1 MSEGACY
8 TFEAAIEKA
17 IEMEENGFR
26 SYLRAISILKNKH
39 ARAVLRDAALDE
51 MRHKQELEKALL
63 KGAME
68 GNAGMRTGVQTM
80 NLSYTLGSQ
89 ELKPEADVRQALAY
103 AIHLEKEAIDF
114 YQRMIKGCEGAPMV
128 PVFQQLFYDE
138 TRHLLQLEDMY
149 EEHFLTEN

>member
-1 MSEGACY
+1 MSEGVCY

-26 SYLRAISILKNKH
+26 CYLRAISILNNKH
-39 ARAVLRDAALDE
+39 AREVLRDSALDE

-63 KGAME
+63 NGTME
-68 GNAGMRTGVQTM
+68 GSVRMQAGVQTM
-80 NLSYTLGSQ
+80 NLNYMLEQKALS
-89 ELKPEADVRQALAY
+89 PDADVRQALAY

-114 YQRMIKGCEGAPMV
+114 YQKMIDGCQGAPMV
-128 PVFQQLFYDE
+128 PVFQQLLNDE
-138 TRHLLQLEDMY
+138 TRHLRQLEDMY

>member
-1 MSEGACY
+1 MTEGVCY

-26 SYLRAISILKNKH
+26 SYLKAISILKNEH
-39 ARAVLRDAALDE
+39 ARAILRDSALDE
-51 MRHKQELEKALL
+51 VRHKQELEKALL
-63 KGAME
+63 NGTLE
-68 GNAGMRTGVQTM
+68 GSIGPQAGVQTM
-80 NLSYTLGSQ
+80 NLSYTLRPQ
-89 ELKPEADVRQALAY
+89 ELKPDADVRQALAY

-114 YQRMIKGCEGAPMV
+114 YQRMIDGCEGAPMV
-128 PVFQQLFYDE
+128 PVFKQLLNDE

>member
-1 MSEGACY
+1 MSEGVCY

-39 ARAVLRDAALDE
+39 AREVLRDAALDE

-63 KGAME
+63 LGTME
-68 GNAGMRTGVQTM
+68 GQVRMLNRVPTM
-80 NLSYTLGSQ
+80 NLSYTLSQ
-89 ELKPEADVRQALAY
+89 QTLDPDADVRQALAY

-114 YQRMIKGCEGAPMV
+114 YQRMIDGCQGAPMV
-128 PVFQQLFYDE
+128 PVFQQLFNDE
-138 TRHLLQLEDMY
+138 TRHLQQLEDLY
-149 EEHFLTEN
+149 EDHFMTEN

>member
-1 MSEGACY
+1 MPEGVCY

-26 SYLRAISILKNKH
+26 SYLRAIAILKNKH

-63 KGAME
+63 NGTME
-68 GNAGMRTGVQTM
+68 GSAGMQTGVQTM
-80 NLSYTLGSQ
+80 NLSYTLGQQ
-89 ELKPEADVRQALAY
+89 ELNPDADVRQALAY

-114 YQRMIKGCEGAPMV
+114 YRRMIEGCEGAPMV
-128 PVFQQLFYDE
+128 PVFQQLLNDE
-138 TRHLLQLEDMY
+138 ARHLRQLEDMY